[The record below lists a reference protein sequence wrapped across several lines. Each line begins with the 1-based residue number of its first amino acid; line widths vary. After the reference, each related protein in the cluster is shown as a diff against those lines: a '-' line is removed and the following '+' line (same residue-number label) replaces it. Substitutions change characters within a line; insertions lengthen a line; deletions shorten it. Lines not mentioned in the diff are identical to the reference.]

1 MPVTGRTVFFTENWK
16 EIQAS
21 QQMLDIIQGYKIPF
35 VEDPSQ
41 RFHPSTKAN
50 SAEERE
56 LILEE
61 INSLLAKEAIEEVP
75 VSELCY
81 SSNMFLV
88 AKKSGGKRPVL
99 NLRPLNN
106 FVPNETFKMEGIHL
120 LKDLLKHNYF
130 MTRFDMRDAYYSIPV
145 DKQSRRY
152 LQFIF
157 EGKLYQ
163 FKVLVFGLSTAPRIF
178 TKVMKPVVAF
188 IRAKGILIIIYLDD
202 ILLAAPTFEEC
213 NRNTLFVIDLL
224 ESPWFSY

>member
-1 MPVTGRTVFFTENWK
+1 M
-16 EIQAS
+16 
-21 QQMLDIIQGYKIPF
+21 
-35 VEDPSQ
+35 
-41 RFHPSTKAN
+41 
-50 SAEERE
+50 
-56 LILEE
+56 
-61 INSLLAKEAIEEVP
+61 
-75 VSELCY
+75 SELCY
-81 SSNMFLV
+81 SSNIFLV

-120 LKDLLKHNYF
+120 LKDFLKHNYF
-130 MTRFDMRDAYYSIPV
+130 MTELDMRDAYYSIPV
-145 DKQSRRY
+145 DKQSRHY
-152 LQFIF
+152 LQYIL

-163 FKVLVFGLSTAPRIF
+163 SKVLVFDLSTAPRIF

-224 ESPWFSY
+224 ESLGFVLTGKKVSLYLHITFLF